1 MEIEPLQMTPVRSIR
16 MSAESHLGETL
27 QQPEVKTFG
36 ELLTD
41 ALKETNALEKK
52 SDALNAALA
61 AGEID
66 DVSQVVIASHKADI
80 ALNLTLQVRNRA
92 ISAYQEL
99 MRMQV

>member
-1 MEIEPLQMTPVRSIR
+1 MEIEPLQMTPVRAVK
-16 MSAESHLGETL
+16 MSATSHLGETL
-27 QQPEVKTFG
+27 PQSEVKSFG

-41 ALKETNALEKK
+41 ALKETNALENKAT
-52 SDALNAALA
+52 ALNAALA

-66 DVSQVVIASHKADI
+66 DVSQVVIASQKADI
-80 ALNLTLQVRNRA
+80 ALNLTVQVRNRA